1 MDKIIIYRHKMD
13 HWFYATLSTFVMW
26 GIVFLNNHYGYPSW
40 VFDLTIVLIWFVG
53 ASRAALYWIR
63 NDRFV
68 GTADEAIHW
77 LREVDMED
85 EFSD

>member
-1 MDKIIIYRHKMD
+1 MRKVIVYKHKMD
-13 HWFYATLSTFVMW
+13 HWFFAALTTLLMF
-26 GIVFLNNHYGYPSW
+26 GIVWLNNSFGYPSW

-68 GTADEAIHW
+68 GNIDDAIRW
-77 LREVDMED
+77 LKEKDLED